1 MLVTP
6 SLLSRPVSLPASKV
20 GAIRVAGRFM
30 SNVIMRGADTALTLP
45 ASSVATAV
53 NTRVLP
59 T

>member
-1 MLVTP
+1 M
-6 SLLSRPVSLPASKV
+6 SLLASSV

-30 SNVIMRGADTALTLP
+30 SKVIMRGAEATLTLP